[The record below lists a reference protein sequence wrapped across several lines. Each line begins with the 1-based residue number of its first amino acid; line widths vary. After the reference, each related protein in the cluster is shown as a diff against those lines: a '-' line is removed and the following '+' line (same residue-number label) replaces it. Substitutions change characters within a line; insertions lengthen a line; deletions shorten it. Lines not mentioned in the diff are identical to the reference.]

1 MPAEEQINKGID
13 SCHKNF
19 TVIWEKKVRFHWIM
33 KKRLITYSISSYGEM
48 NLNSINSVSHNDGTI
63 NNDIDS
69 TLKQITK
76 ESYSFHFKPYE
87 RDREQSI
94 E

>member
-76 ESYSFHFKPYE
+76 ESYRVSISNHM
-87 RDREQSI
+87 REI
-94 E
+94 ENNQ

>member
-13 SCHKNF
+13 SCHKKF
-19 TVIWEKKVRFHWIM
+19 PVIWEKKVRFHWIM

-76 ESYSFHFKPYE
+76 ESYRVSISNHM
-87 RDREQSI
+87 REI
-94 E
+94 ENNQ

>member
-1 MPAEEQINKGID
+1 
-13 SCHKNF
+13 
-19 TVIWEKKVRFHWIM
+19 
-33 KKRLITYSISSYGEM
+33 M

-76 ESYSFHFKPYE
+76 ESYRVSVSNHM
-87 RDREQSI
+87 REI
-94 E
+94 ESNQ

>member
-19 TVIWEKKVRFHWIM
+19 IVIWEKKVRFHWIM

-76 ESYSFHFKPYE
+76 ESYRVSISNHM
-87 RDREQSI
+87 REI
-94 E
+94 ENNQ